1 MGDYGS
7 REFPHIIKLVRSV
20 TSVTDGGHYVV
31 LIFKPYA
38 THADAL
44 SGNHDPTGYYELVN
58 PWVPLDADA
67 SSTEDTND
75 YEVYTTKGVLALTS
89 DKADAF
95 FGFAEKEVYTMNVK
109 DELSRESNA
118 DNSLAHHFGSLSC
131 EWVGNGKFRSQEHAS
146 WDRDNFEAESF
157 EEVAAHHADGVDPVW
172 GRFAETKICLNK
184 TDIVIPLAI
193 PNDHGVVNAYNVKTG
208 IDEPG
213 AANDGEA
220 ADFNQQ
226 KESDVILNHNPPRIN
241 MYTVENL
248 YTREIVA
255 TEEEVHTSDHI
266 HADTKRELSHM
277 WRNVIKL
284 DKSTNWGTGAKLVQ
298 NTVGQVAA
306 ATTIESKALLQGF
319 RMYKFHPAAASTYNY
334 VAPCS
339 NRGLCDS
346 KSGICECFPGY
357 GNDNCDEQNAL
368 AL

>member
-1 MGDYGS
+1 MG
-7 REFPHIIKLVRSV
+7 
-20 TSVTDGGHYVV
+20 
-31 LIFKPYA
+31 
-38 THADAL
+38 
-44 SGNHDPTGYYELVN
+44 
-58 PWVPLDADA
+58 
-67 SSTEDTND
+67 
-75 YEVYTTKGVLALTS
+75 

-213 AANDGEA
+213 AANDGDADVKA

-226 KESDVILNHNPPRIN
+226 KESDVILNHPPLVSTCTPSR
-241 MYTVENL
+241 TC
-248 YTREIVA
+248 TRERLWPRRKKCMPA
-255 TEEEVHTSDHI
+255 TTSML
-266 HADTKRELSHM
+266 TQRGSCLTCGEMS
-277 WRNVIKL
+277 
-284 DKSTNWGTGAKLVQ
+284 SNWTSPPTGAPARSSYRTRPVKWP
-298 NTVGQVAA
+298 
-306 ATTIESKALLQGF
+306 LL
-319 RMYKFHPAAASTYNY
+319 
-334 VAPCS
+334 
-339 NRGLCDS
+339 L
-346 KSGICECFPGY
+346 
-357 GNDNCDEQNAL
+357 L
-368 AL
+368 